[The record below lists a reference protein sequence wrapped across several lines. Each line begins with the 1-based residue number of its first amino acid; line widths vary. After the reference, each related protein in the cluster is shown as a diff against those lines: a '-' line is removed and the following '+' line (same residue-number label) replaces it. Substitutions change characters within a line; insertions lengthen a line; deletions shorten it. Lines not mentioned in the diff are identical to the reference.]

1 MPAASDC
8 ELIRTGFWGQ
18 PINAA
23 TALSFVVV
31 GALLMRSRPILGIT
45 SCAAGVGS
53 VVFHGPMPTWAE
65 WAHDLTVAM
74 LLVGLLLESRPLLAG
89 LAGVALGVGLAFF
102 LEAAELITVILAA
115 ITAIAVAR
123 KYFADAQ
130 RTYRL
135 AIGLLA
141 SGGLLLVLSRTGG
154 PLCSPGSPLQGHGG
168 WHILAAGSLLVWA
181 RATSVSAHGLN

>member
-1 MPAASDC
+1 
-8 ELIRTGFWGQ
+8 
-18 PINAA
+18 
-23 TALSFVVV
+23 
-31 GALLMRSRPILGIT
+31 MRSRPILGIT

-115 ITAIAVAR
+115 ITAIAMAKTAQKPTVAPQTGR
-123 KYFADAQ
+123 RETAD
-130 RTYRL
+130 
-135 AIGLLA
+135 IGIA
-141 SGGLLLVLSRTGG
+141 
-154 PLCSPGSPLQGHGG
+154 PC
-168 WHILAAGSLLVWA
+168 
-181 RATSVSAHGLN
+181 